1 MPIRGPN
8 NYGDIIT
15 QLADLK
21 STTGEINNMGSLKSQ
36 FDIQPNLVG
45 NIFGARKRQL
55 AQSRGRA
62 LSSASARMSTRS
74 ATPETTFGG
83 IESGFAD
90 AFSGL
95 EGAQGQA
102 ELDQEQSLTQLLY
115 SILQG
120 NNQFNLGKNAMQS
133 SAMGGWNQQ
142 QQYEEQKP
150 GLLDDLMSIFNANIQ
165 AGKKVAGAM
174 GAGG

>member
-1 MPIRGPN
+1 MPLRGPN
-8 NYGDIIT
+8 TYGDLIT

-21 STTGEINNMGSLKSQ
+21 NPMGGITDTGSLKKT

-55 AQSRGRA
+55 ANSRARA

-74 ATPETTFGG
+74 ATPETTFGA

-102 ELDQEQSLTQLLY
+102 ELDQEQTLTQLLY

-120 NNQFNLGKNAMQS
+120 NNQFEFQRQGMQS
-133 SAMGGWNQQ
+133 GALAGLNQER
-142 QQYEEQKP
+142 QYEEQKP
-150 GLLDDLMSIFNANIQ
+150 GWFDDFLALLNTGANV
-165 AGKKVAGAM
+165 AKSVATAGA
-174 GAGG
+174 G